1 MGSLD
6 GRIALVTGS
15 SRGIGE
21 YVAKHLASAGAKVA
35 IAARSVEVTDKRLPG
50 TIHSVSESINNS
62 GGKAIPVIMN
72 MRDTES
78 IKSGVDQTVEELGG
92 LDIIVNNAAIL
103 VPGSLDYVQEIHIYL
118 HHFQVCDNNYFHTFH
133 SL

>member
-35 IAARSVEVTDKRLPG
+35 IAARSVEVTDKRLP
-50 TIHSVSESINNS
+50 
-62 GGKAIPVIMN
+62 
-72 MRDTES
+72 
-78 IKSGVDQTVEELGG
+78 
-92 LDIIVNNAAIL
+92 
-103 VPGSLDYVQEIHIYL
+103 
-118 HHFQVCDNNYFHTFH
+118 
-133 SL
+133 